1 MRNLLKVFRKPEPA
15 KVPAKDNDGRLPGEF
30 ASRYGWGVWFQVVL
44 ELLVLLVALYGAL
57 YVVCISIWKGYA
69 PVWRLEEFIQQ
80 SQPWPAVFCAGVAG
94 GCLFALKFL
103 YHAVAKQ
110 EWNQDRVLWRFIVP
124 VNSGTLALFSGFGI
138 SAGVIPFI
146 DQQLFENVYIALFFG
161 FFIGHFSD
169 NFLAALQ
176 RLAHEWFGTVDRTEK
191 H

>member
-1 MRNLLKVFRKPEPA
+1 MLKLFQRPAKSEPA
-15 KVPAKDNDGRLPGEF
+15 KVPERDNDGRLPGEF
-30 ASRYGWGVWFQVVL
+30 QSRYRLQVWVQVTVELAVVL
-44 ELLVLLVALYGAL
+44 LALWGAL
-57 YVVCISIWKGYA
+57 YVVAISLWKNYT
-69 PVWRLEEFIQQ
+69 PVWRIDEFIPQ

-110 EWNQDRVLWRFIVP
+110 QWNQDRVLWRFIVP
-124 VNSGTLALFSGFGI
+124 INSGTLALFSGVGI
-138 SAGVIPFI
+138 SAGIVPFI
-146 DQQLFENVYIALFFG
+146 DQQLFDNIFIALFFG

-176 RLAHEWFGTVDRTEK
+176 RLAYEWFGTVDRTDK